1 MPATVLAVPQLV
13 VLPRTTSPAKN
24 EPPGRPGDGSA
35 GREHLSAALNTT
47 SRSSMLVTMT
57 MFATSTFSAVQALA
71 GQALTTPHGA
81 ANTAPT

>member
-1 MPATVLAVPQLV
+1 
-13 VLPRTTSPAKN
+13 
-24 EPPGRPGDGSA
+24 
-35 GREHLSAALNTT
+35 
-47 SRSSMLVTMT
+47 MLVTMT